1 MSASTFPQKKQTNF
15 PSILRFFFLHPLTWI
30 LAALA
35 ILGDT
40 TALFQFR
47 SMFPPLLT
55 GRILLFLLLTLF
67 AESTLLF
74 TLTQYFAGSKNNLI
88 DAIMS
93 PLTLLPK
100 LFLTKMLLLI
110 PSALLI
116 LLFLILS
123 PLFEGSILSIVLFS
137 VFALPFLF
145 SLNIVTVIAFI
156 LIFSKELSI
165 GEAISQAGWI
175 FRQNF
180 GRFALISLPF
190 LIIEG
195 FLLFFLLF
203 NASITYD
210 SAFIY
215 TVTPEMADY
224 VQQFANMSGFGS
236 PRFSQPGDYFIIN
249 RPLNGLVTTVF
260 KTRGPDL
267 LSPFMFTVNNEKA
280 AYLILAVNFFLIPIR
295 LGILS
300 YFCLK
305 KL

>member
-1 MSASTFPQKKQTNF
+1 
-15 PSILRFFFLHPLTWI
+15 
-30 LAALA
+30 
-35 ILGDT
+35 
-40 TALFQFR
+40 
-47 SMFPPLLT
+47 
-55 GRILLFLLLTLF
+55 
-67 AESTLLF
+67 
-74 TLTQYFAGSKNNLI
+74 
-88 DAIMS
+88 MS

-116 LLFLILS
+116 LFFLILS
-123 PLFEGSILSIVLFS
+123 PVFEGSILSLSLFS
-137 VFALPFLF
+137 VFALPLFF
-145 SLNIVTVIAFI
+145 SLNVVTVIAFI

-165 GEAISQAGWI
+165 GESISQAGWI
-175 FRQNF
+175 FRQNL
-180 GRFALISLPF
+180 GRYALISLPF

-195 FLLFFLLF
+195 LLIVILLL

-249 RPLNGLVTTVF
+249 RPLNGLITAVF

-267 LSPFMFTVNNEKA
+267 LSPFLFTVNNEKA
-280 AYLILAVNFFLIPIR
+280 AYLILAVNFFLIPVR

-300 YFCLK
+300 KFCLK